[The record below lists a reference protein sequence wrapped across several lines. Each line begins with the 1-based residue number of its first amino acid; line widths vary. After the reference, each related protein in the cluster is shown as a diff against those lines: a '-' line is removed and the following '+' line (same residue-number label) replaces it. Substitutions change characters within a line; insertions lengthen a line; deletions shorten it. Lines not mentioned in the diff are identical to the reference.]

1 MLGYT
6 IYAADNDP
14 QGKYMWSLNCDTAR
28 SRVWSADAPEMIA
41 DVYRDNTAAGG
52 YFLHAFSLLKKSNPK
67 ISEAK
72 RKRETVA
79 IMGKDGNDDLLE
91 GYLGYPV
98 YDRRTFTETFI
109 LLRDGSDEHHIAPAD
124 HDEWAALGSEVA
136 NYLNSHIGQM
146 RIAPSDDPGF
156 YWKGR
161 ATATW
166 EPDGHRAILTVTAD
180 VEPYKLEMYHSAE
193 PWLWDNF
200 SFIDG
205 IIREYGN
212 IAVPAGETV
221 LLTVPVRNMD
231 MVPEFK
237 IVSGT
242 VAGYSF
248 YVSLMDGST
257 EKKRGYINS
266 ADFDKIDDALA
277 TYAEWFTIPGDWTG
291 NRTQTLRFANTTAGA
306 VTVAVKVRGGSL

>member
-1 MLGYT
+1 MLEYT
-6 IYAADNDP
+6 IYAADSDP
-14 QGKYMWSLNCDTAR
+14 QGKYMWSLNCDTSR

-41 DVYRDNTAAGG
+41 DVYRDNTAANG

-79 IMGKDGNDDLLE
+79 VMGKDGNDDLLE

-98 YDRRTFTETFI
+98 YDRRTFTEQFI
-109 LLRDGSDEHHIAPAD
+109 FLRDGSDEHNIAPAS

-136 NYLNSHIGQM
+136 NFLNSHIGQM
-146 RIAPSDDPGF
+146 RIAPSNDPGF
-156 YWKGR
+156 FWRGR

-231 MVPEFK
+231 MVPKFALVNPTGEEDESD
-237 IVSGT
+237 VQ
-242 VAGYSF
+242 
-248 YVSLMDGST
+248 VSLDNEHWSDAAFQTFNVTDDMTDIYST
-257 EKKRGYINS
+257 HP
-266 ADFDKIDDALA
+266 
-277 TYAEWFTIPGDWTG
+277 FTIPGSDIP
-291 NRTQTLRFANTTAGA
+291 NVSRTLYLRNTTGTAK
-306 VTVAVKVRGGSL
+306 TIAVKVRGGSL

>member
-1 MLGYT
+1 MLEYT

-28 SRVWSADAPEMIA
+28 NRVWSADAPEMIA
-41 DVYRDNTAAGG
+41 DVYRDNTAASG
-52 YFLHAFSLLKKSNPK
+52 YFLHAFSLLKKGNPK

-98 YDRRTFTETFI
+98 YDRRTFTEQFI
-109 LLRDGSDEHHIAPAD
+109 FLRDGSDEHNIAPAS

-136 NYLNSHIGQM
+136 NFLNSHIGQM
-146 RIAPSDDPGF
+146 RIAPSNDPGF
-156 YWKGR
+156 FWRGR

-193 PWLWDNF
+193 PWMWDDF

-221 LLTVPVRNMD
+221 FLTVPVRIMD
-231 MVPEFK
+231 MVPEFAL
-237 IVSGT
+237 VNPTGEEDESD
-242 VAGYSF
+242 VQ
-248 YVSLMDGST
+248 VSLDNQHWSDAAFQTFNVTDDMTDIYST
-257 EKKRGYINS
+257 HP
-266 ADFDKIDDALA
+266 
-277 TYAEWFTIPGDWTG
+277 FTIPGFDLP
-291 NRTQTLRFANTTAGA
+291 NVSRTLYLRNTTATA
-306 VTVAVKVRGGSL
+306 KTIAVKVRGGSL